1 MDVVKACKETSQEEC
16 QNEYYGWSGNSCSQ
30 KESEN
35 QCNERNDVLCPLT
48 IVFSV
53 VLVFVGSALNFF
65 YWKRQNSDKTER
77 SCTKNSTDNINDNIT
92 STVQHY
98 MEINEADRQ
107 ITYDEN
113 ICYTN
118 LNLQL

>member
-1 MDVVKACKETSQEEC
+1 M
-16 QNEYYGWSGNSCSQ
+16 SCPRFH
-30 KESEN
+30 
-35 QCNERNDVLCPLT
+35 CFT
-48 IVFSV
+48 
-53 VLVFVGSALNFF
+53 
-65 YWKRQNSDKTER
+65 
-77 SCTKNSTDNINDNIT
+77 DNIT

>member
-1 MDVVKACKETSQEEC
+1 MYSLLILHPSSFTARPQIGLIICHVS
-16 QNEYYGWSGNSCSQ
+16 
-30 KESEN
+30 
-35 QCNERNDVLCPLT
+35 
-48 IVFSV
+48 
-53 VLVFVGSALNFF
+53 VFV
-65 YWKRQNSDKTER
+65 T
-77 SCTKNSTDNINDNIT
+77 DNIT

-98 MEINEADRQ
+98 MEINEADQQ